1 MDTNQYNKYKCP
13 CCGYYTFDRQP
24 DNTYEICDVCRW
36 EDDGLQLDD
45 PDMAGGANIVSLNEA
60 RINFKKY
67 GASQEQFVELAR
79 PPRDEEK

>member
-13 CCGYYTFDRQP
+13 CCGYYTYDRQP
-24 DNTYEICDVCRW
+24 DNTYEICEVCFW

-45 PDMAGGANIVSLNEA
+45 PNMAGGANTISLNEA

-67 GASQEQFVELAR
+67 GACEERFVENVR
-79 PPRDEEK
+79 PPLDEEK